1 MHRKG
6 NFFIAQ
12 NAILAEKT
20 GLINVTV
27 QVPSQ
32 DSNDSKGF
40 KRRIPFVLQSIWH
53 KAIMMFI
60 RVKILKQYTD

>member
-40 KRRIPFVLQSIWH
+40 KRRIPFVLQSIWQE
-53 KAIMMFI
+53 AIMVFI
-60 RVKILKQYTD
+60 RVKNLI